1 MRFTLFALA
10 LASLAAACVNTDLGA
25 PEFTQSVPVAAQVS
39 EAHETVFGTTSNPKI
54 KQGYVDAPEGQIHF
68 WQAGQGPA
76 LLMIHQASSSSEEFA
91 GVVDTLAT
99 DFQVISFDWPGH
111 GLSDDPKTELGADEF
126 TLSAL
131 RVLDHLG
138 LEKAHIVGNHGG
150 ALIAMNLA
158 WKHPERVDRVILSG
172 TSGVKDM
179 DAVQEFSDDLGLDEM
194 NVIDRDGKS
203 LGDAW
208 GRYTRYMPN
217 STPGEVLVAY
227 MNNITVRLRPYDA
240 HYGILRFDR
249 RPALQSMAETRVL
262 LMQAEHDPFV
272 SDQESLL
279 QILKNAE
286 RVVLEDVG
294 VFNFFENPVQSAEA
308 IHAFLSKP

>member
-1 MRFTLFALA
+1 MPPRILILA
-10 LASLAAACVNTDLGA
+10 LAGFAVACVNTEIASSQLAYDS
-25 PEFTQSVPVAAQVS
+25 PDTVQISK
-39 EAHETVFGTTSNPKI
+39 AHETVFGTTSNPKI
-54 KQGYVDAPEGQIHF
+54 RQGYVNAPEGQIHY

-76 LLMIHQASSSSEEFA
+76 LLLIHQASSSSEEFA
-91 GVVDTLAT
+91 GVVDTLAE
-99 DFQVISFDWPGH
+99 DFRVISFDWPGH
-111 GLSDDPKTELGADEF
+111 GLSDDPPEELEADGF

-138 LEKAHIVGNHGG
+138 VGKAHVLGNHGG
-150 ALIAMNLA
+150 ALIAMNMA

-179 DAVQEFSDDLGLDEM
+179 EAVQEFSDDLGLDEM
-194 NVIDRDGKS
+194 NAIDREGES
-203 LGDAW
+203 LRNAW
-208 GRYTRYMPN
+208 GRYTRYMPD

-240 HYGILRFDR
+240 HYGVLRFDR
-249 RPALQSMAETRVL
+249 RPALRAMSEKRVL
-262 LMQAEHDPFV
+262 LMQAENDPFV

-279 QILKNAE
+279 EILTNAE

-294 VFNFFENPVQSAEA
+294 VFNFFENPAQSAEA
-308 IHAFLSKP
+308 VHAFLSQP

>member
-1 MRFTLFALA
+1 MRFTIPAMI
-10 LASLAAACVNTDLGA
+10 LASLAVACVNTDLASAELNEA
-25 PEFTQSVPVAAQVS
+25 PSDAVQVS
-39 EAHETVFGTTSNPKI
+39 EAHATVFGTTSNPKI

-91 GVVDTLAT
+91 GVVDTLAGQ
-99 DFQVISFDWPGH
+99 FRVISFDWPGH
-111 GLSDDPKTELGADEF
+111 GLSDDPETELGADGF

-131 RVLDHLG
+131 QVLDHLG
-138 LEKAHIVGNHGG
+138 IEKAHIVGNHGG

-203 LGDAW
+203 LRDAW

-227 MNNITVRLRPYDA
+227 MNNVTVRLRPYDA
-240 HYGILRFDR
+240 HYGVLRFDR
-249 RPALQSMAETRVL
+249 RPALQAMADKRVL
-262 LMQAEHDPFV
+262 LMQAEHDAFV

-279 QILKNAE
+279 QILNNAE

-294 VFNFFENPVQSAEA
+294 VFNFFENPAQSAEA
-308 IHAFLSKP
+308 IRAFLLKP

>member
-1 MRFTLFALA
+1 MRFNSLAILFA
-10 LASLAAACVNTDLGA
+10 SFAAGCTNTGLGSADLGGA
-25 PEFTQSVPVAAQVS
+25 QSEPIQIS
-39 EAHETVFGTTSNPKI
+39 EAHETVFGITSNRKI
-54 KQGYVDAPEGQIHF
+54 KQGYVDTNEGQIHY

-91 GVVDTLAT
+91 GVVDTLAG
-99 DFQVISFDWPGH
+99 DFRVISFDWPGH
-111 GLSDDPKTELGADEF
+111 GLSDDPDTELGADGF

-138 LEKAHIVGNHGG
+138 VEKAHILGNHGG

-194 NVIDRDGKS
+194 NVIDREGRS
-203 LGDAW
+203 LSDAW

-240 HYGILRFDR
+240 HYGVLRFDR
-249 RPALQSMAETRVL
+249 RPALQSMSETRVL

-294 VFNFFENPVQSAEA
+294 VFNFFENPAQSAEA
-308 IHAFLSKP
+308 IHTFLSKP

>member
-1 MRFTLFALA
+1 MRFTFFKIA
-10 LASLAAACVNTDLGA
+10 LASLAAACVNTDAG
-25 PEFTQSVPVAAQVS
+25 SPVLNDVEPTGVEIS
-39 EAHETVFGTTSNPKI
+39 KAHATVFGTTSNPKI
-54 KQGYVDAPEGQIHF
+54 KQGYVDAPEGQIHY

-76 LLMIHQASSSSEEFA
+76 LLLIHQASSSSEEFA
-91 GVVDTLAT
+91 GVVDTLAG

-111 GLSDDPKTELGADEF
+111 GLSDDPQSELGADEF

-138 LEKAHIVGNHGG
+138 LEKAHILGNHGG

-158 WKHPERVDRVILSG
+158 WKYPGRVDRVILSG

-179 DAVQEFSDDLGLDEM
+179 EAVQEFSDDLGLDEM

-203 LGDAW
+203 LSDAW

-262 LMQAEHDPFV
+262 LLQAEHDPFV

-286 RVVLEDVG
+286 RVVLEGVG
-294 VFNFFENPVQSAEA
+294 VFNFFENPAQSAAA